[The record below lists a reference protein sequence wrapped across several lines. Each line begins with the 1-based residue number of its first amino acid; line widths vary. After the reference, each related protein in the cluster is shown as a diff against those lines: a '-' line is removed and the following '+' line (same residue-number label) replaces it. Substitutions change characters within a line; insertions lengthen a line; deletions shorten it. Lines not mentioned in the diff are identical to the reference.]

1 MPKSLENVRR
11 EESHGV
17 SRQRIAALQMEGTNG
32 SGRVEIASAS
42 DTLD

>member
-1 MPKSLENVRR
+1 MAYQ
-11 EESHGV
+11 ESV
-17 SRQRIAALQMEGTNG
+17 IAALQMDGTNG